1 VNRQIEKETEGQTT
15 FDETNTVPK
24 HGTRSTTRFVPSKL
38 MERMVPLLLLI
49 LAAALVG
56 TLLLVVL
63 SSVKP

>member
-1 VNRQIEKETEGQTT
+1 MNRQIEKDTDRLDNLNQIDDGKSR
-15 FDETNTVPK
+15 P
-24 HGTRSTTRFVPSKL
+24 RSSTRFVPSKL
-38 MERMVPLLLLI
+38 MEWVVPVLLLI